1 MHFQQQNMLW
11 GLLLLAIPL
20 FIHLYQFHQTK
31 TIFFPGVFRLTQ
43 QMQQSRRQKKTEH
56 LLLLISRCL
65 GIVCLVFAFAMP
77 SCTDKNTSNKAQSNR
92 IVVLFDN
99 GLSMSARNQEGLLME
114 QARNQLRDMLGAL
127 NEESKVML
135 LTQNPLMSKQWTS
148 PSQLISIIDT
158 LDFVDQQVQWNDWL
172 IQVDGMSKELAA
184 EPISAVVFSDAQ
196 RSFLGNTPLVPQNKA
211 IDWHFVQFDLEPGH
225 GLDQGV
231 QTGNLSIDS
240 AWYVTQWE
248 GNNQGNELL
257 ARIAN
262 YSDAEMDASVS
273 LTSAGSTLQ
282 AQSITL
288 LPGAVRDVVFIL
300 PTNKLHQP
308 LQLQLEPD
316 AFVYDNTLMIHPI
329 SDWSMQV
336 GVIGSHPAFDAFFLA
351 QPLLKKHSI
360 GFPIKDAELA
370 QLQALVLIG
379 NPVLGVSDQEKLIQ
393 FMSDGKPVIQVLKE
407 ATVSNQL
414 HSVMGDITGKW
425 DASSQRIAMGG
436 LSHPLFENI
445 FSGSLSDKTQLPTI
459 EGYFELQD
467 LSDFESV
474 LQLEGGQSVFINRIQ
489 GNGSF
494 WIWLSDLNKGSQSLL
509 QSSWFLPIFTQV
521 IASKAIGDR
530 SLYGIMHSKSLMA
543 LPADIDVDERAAS
556 LSANGVLHLVDLQQN
571 ASGQKAMYIGPEP
584 TQPGYYYLKSP
595 KMSDSI
601 LLAFNHTRSESDLRS
616 VENWPKEFDG
626 ISDRWKHLQS
636 RSLKSIL
643 DNESLNGLW
652 RLFIWA
658 AAFFFALEVALLVY
672 REKIKRKEVL
682 QP

>member
-1 MHFQQQNMLW
+1 MLW

-20 FIHLYQFHQTK
+20 FIHLFQFHQTK
-31 TIFFPGVFRLTQ
+31 IIFFPGVFRLTQ
-43 QMQQSRRQKKTEH
+43 QLQQSRRQKKTEH
-56 LLLLISRCL
+56 LLVLLFRCL

-77 SCTDKNTSNKAQSNR
+77 SCTDTNSSNKAQLNR

-99 GLSMSARNQEGLLME
+99 GLSMNVRNEEGLIME

-135 LTQNPLMSKQWTS
+135 LTQDPLLLKQWTS

-158 LDFVDQQVQWNDWL
+158 LNVVDQQVQWNDWL
-172 IQVDGMSKELAA
+172 TQVDGISKELAA

-196 RSFLGNTPLVPQNKA
+196 TSFLGDIPLVPQNKA
-211 IDWHFVQFDLEPGH
+211 IDWHFVQFDLEPNP
-225 GLDQGV
+225 GLSQGI

-248 GNNQGNELL
+248 GNNQGNELV

-262 YSDAEMDASVS
+262 YSDAELDASVS
-273 LTSAGSTLQ
+273 LRSEGYTLQ
-282 AQSITL
+282 VRSITL
-288 LPGAVRDVVFIL
+288 LPRAVRDVVFIL
-300 PTNKLHQP
+300 PSNKLHQP

-316 AFVYDNTLMIHPI
+316 AFAYDNTLMIHPI
-329 SDWSMQV
+329 ADWSMQV
-336 GVIGSHPAFDAFFLA
+336 GIIGSHPAFDAFFLA
-351 QPLLKKHSI
+351 QPLLKKYPI
-360 GFPIKDAELA
+360 GFPMKEVELG
-370 QLQALVLIG
+370 QCQALVMIG
-379 NPVLGVSDQEKLIQ
+379 NPVLGVSDQGKLSQ
-393 FMSDGKPVIQVLKE
+393 FMSDGKTVIQVLKDV
-407 ATVSNQL
+407 TVSNEL
-414 HSVMGDITGKW
+414 HTVIGNIRGKW
-425 DASSQRIAMGG
+425 NATPQRIAMGG

-445 FSGSLSDKTQLPTI
+445 FSGSLSDKTQLPSI

-474 LQLEGGQSVFINRIQ
+474 LQLEGGQSLFINRTQ
-489 GNGSF
+489 GSGSY
-494 WIWLSDLNKGSQSLL
+494 WLWLSDFSKGSQNLL
-509 QSSWFLPIFTQV
+509 NSSWFLPIFTQV

-543 LPADIDVDERAAS
+543 LPADIDFDERAAS
-556 LSANGVLHLVDLQQN
+556 LSAKGELHLVDLQQN

-584 TQPGYYYLKSP
+584 TKPGYYYLKSP

-616 VENWPKEFDG
+616 IENWPKGFDG
-626 ISDRWKHLQS
+626 ISGRWKHLQS
-636 RSLKSIL
+636 KSLKSIL
-643 DNESLNGLW
+643 DNDALNVLW

-672 REKIKRKEVL
+672 REKIKRKEL
-682 QP
+682 PQP